1 MVKVAA
7 VYFGLCAFVVVVAVA
22 IAETVELLIGSNER
36 DVSRSGRWVRRLAE
50 LTNILRGA
58 WTLCTAWTLAVFLVS
73 SLGMETIP
81 TAADRWNL
89 LAATGTL
96 ALAWL
101 VAEIVRNGV
110 HARHSERIDMA
121 TRRRG
126 ER

>member
-36 DVSRSGRWVRRLAE
+36 DVSRSGRWVRRLTEA
-50 LTNILRGA
+50 TNMLRGA
-58 WTLCTAWTLAVFLVS
+58 WTLGTAWTLAVFLVS
-73 SLGMETIP
+73 SLGMKTIP

-89 LAATGTL
+89 LKATGTL
-96 ALAWL
+96 AVAWL
-101 VAEIVRNGV
+101 VVAIVKNGV
-110 HARHSERIDMA
+110 HARHSERINMA
-121 TRRRG
+121 TRG